1 MRGNETVT
9 VKRPAPKDWQGDPT
23 GPDAEF
29 EIPNCQLW
37 PRSSTEDAA
46 RGRVIIDGL
55 NLFIPPGSANSVYAT
70 DTVVVR
76 GDEYSVVGV
85 PGSYDLKGKPK
96 GMIVVLSRTGE

>member
-1 MRGNETVT
+1 MRGNETVI
-9 VKRPAPKDWQGDPT
+9 VRRPAPVDWRGDPT
-23 GPDAEF
+23 GPPAEF
-29 EIPNCQLW
+29 TITRCQLW

-55 NLFIPPGSANSVYAT
+55 NLYIPPGSPNSVFAT

-85 PGSYDLKGKPK
+85 PGAYDLKGKDK